1 MTRAL
6 DRFFHLLFQIAALV
20 AGLTLLV
27 VFANVVARFVLN
39 QPFYW
44 SEEVTAIGVV
54 LITLFPVAHLLR
66 RDWHIRL
73 DLFLGEPGSRRRWW
87 QQLIATV
94 STILFAGVLA
104 WQAGLATCMVYAQ
117 GMREPSLLGAPLWIT
132 YSFLLLGSA
141 TLLLAGLASLWETA
155 RAAGR

>member
-6 DRFFHLLFQIAALV
+6 DRLFRLLFQIAAM
-20 AGLTLLV
+20 ATGLTLLV

-54 LITLFPVAHLLR
+54 LITLFPAAHLWR

-87 QQLIATV
+87 QQLVAAVATV
-94 STILFAGVLA
+94 LFAGLLA
-104 WQAGLATCMVYAQ
+104 WQAGLATLMVYAQ
-117 GMREPSLLGAPLWIT
+117 DMREPSLLGAPLWIT
-132 YSFLLLGSA
+132 YSFLLIGSA
-141 TLLLAGLASLWETA
+141 TLLLAGVASLCETGKA
-155 RAAGR
+155 SRR